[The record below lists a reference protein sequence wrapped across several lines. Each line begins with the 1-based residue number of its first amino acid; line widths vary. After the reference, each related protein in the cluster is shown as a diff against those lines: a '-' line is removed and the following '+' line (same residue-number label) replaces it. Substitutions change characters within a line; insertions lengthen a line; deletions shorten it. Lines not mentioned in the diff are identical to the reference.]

1 MIILDNTLNSQTI
14 RLRLGDKYTPNGLPL
29 TLILYRV
36 EEGNKAYSFTIPY
49 PSISSVGV
57 YTFTI
62 NPSTLGSSDYK
73 AAVIEGLPDIV
84 FPGCEILTN
93 TTLSNDGDSPC
104 DPLLLEAELT
114 FDALLVLGDVQ
125 DLVIYLARA
134 RVEGTTNFTTT
145 VPNIQPTYTV
155 YEG

>member
-1 MIILDNTLNSQTI
+1 MTLF
-14 RLRLGDKYTPNGLPL
+14 
-29 TLILYRV
+29 LYRI
-36 EEGNKAYSFTIPY
+36 EEGNKAYAFVIDNPT
-49 PSISSVGV
+49 ISSVGV
-57 YTFTI
+57 YSFTI

-84 FPGCEILTN
+84 FPDCEIVTN
-93 TTLSNDGDSPC
+93 TTLSEAGDSPC

-114 FDALLVLGDVQ
+114 FDALLVLGDIQ
-125 DLVIYLARA
+125 DLVVYRARA

-145 VPNIQPTYTV
+145 APNIQPTYTV